1 MTLPLFLLTGAGFP
15 ADSPVDRQASS
26 SAEAGFSRDSLS
38 EGMTFLLPAS
48 VRRHAVKAMR
58 LGQGDGLL
66 LSDGRGLKVQARI
79 TDPQAGAV
87 MVEKIGLE
95 PAPAV
100 KLGLIQA
107 LAKSGRD
114 EQAIE
119 MATAIGIDRVIP
131 WQAQRS
137 IVLWKGSK
145 AGKGREKW
153 RDQLIAATEQSRR
166 SWLPQL
172 DPVMNSKQLAAWISQ
187 VVGFGDTVIVL
198 HQDAS
203 ESWGSISDRLAE
215 KYRMAIETAGQGET
229 RGEEAPTIFVIVGP
243 EGGISDE
250 EIGLFKEA
258 GATLALIGRNILR
271 ASSAGPV
278 ALTLLTRIIG
288 RIQ

>member
-119 MATAIGIDRVIP
+119 MATEIGVDRVIP
-131 WQAQRS
+131 
-137 IVLWKGSK
+137 
-145 AGKGREKW
+145 
-153 RDQLIAATEQSRR
+153 
-166 SWLPQL
+166 
-172 DPVMNSKQLAAWISQ
+172 
-187 VVGFGDTVIVL
+187 
-198 HQDAS
+198 
-203 ESWGSISDRLAE
+203 
-215 KYRMAIETAGQGET
+215 
-229 RGEEAPTIFVIVGP
+229 
-243 EGGISDE
+243 
-250 EIGLFKEA
+250 
-258 GATLALIGRNILR
+258 
-271 ASSAGPV
+271 
-278 ALTLLTRIIG
+278 
-288 RIQ
+288 